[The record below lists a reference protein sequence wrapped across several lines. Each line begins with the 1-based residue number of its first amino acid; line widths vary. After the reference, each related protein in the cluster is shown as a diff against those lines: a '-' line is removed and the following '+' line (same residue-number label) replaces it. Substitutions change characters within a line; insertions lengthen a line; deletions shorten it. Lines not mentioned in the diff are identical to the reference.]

1 MDFHAQITLR
11 TKKLGLLIRDARVT
25 ERRSIKEC
33 ADAIG
38 VKPGLFRAYEEGR
51 RPPSLPE
58 LETLVYYL
66 KLPIHHFWGNEVRSD
81 MPSPVEALD
90 LPRLIALRQ
99 RMIGALLRQERNN
112 ANVSL
117 KRITEETGI
126 SAARLKSYELGE
138 RPLPVPELE
147 SILAV
152 MGSRI
157 DTLFDQSGPV
167 GQWMSSQK
175 AMQKFLDLPEEFQNF
190 VCQPVNRPYLE
201 LAMKLSDMSRER
213 LRSVAEGL
221 LDITL

>member
-1 MDFHAQITLR
+1 MNNAQIIIR
-11 TKKLGLLIRDARVT
+11 EKKLGLLIRDARMA

-51 RPPSLPE
+51 RSPSLPE

-66 KLPIHHFWGNEVRSD
+66 KLPITHFWGRETMSESA
-81 MPSPVEALD
+81 SPVDSLD
-90 LPRLIALRQ
+90 TAQLIALRQ
-99 RMIGALLRQERNN
+99 RMIGALLRQERNKIN
-112 ANVSL
+112 MSIRQLAAD
-117 KRITEETGI
+117 TGI
-126 SAARLKSYELGE
+126 KSSRLNMYELGE
-138 RPLPVPELE
+138 RPISVPELE
-147 SILAV
+147 SILSV

-157 DTLFDQSGPV
+157 EVFFDQNGPV
-167 GQWMSSQK
+167 GQWMTSQR
-175 AMQKFLDLPEEFQNF
+175 AMQKFLDLPEEIQNF

-201 LAMKLSDMSRER
+201 LAMKLSDMSKEK